1 MEFPKVIKQFLHP
14 AILKLTW
21 FQITGKLRRFASAFR
36 SRRKV
41 WLSILAIG
49 LGVIWL
55 SQTVLAILFR
65 QPADPTSLRSWLSV
79 SLLLYSLFH
88 MIKIGCRKPVE
99 PFEWTAAEK
108 QWLLAGP
115 VKRSQLVTARL
126 LSYLAATAAKS
137 ICFAVVMLPDLKMIV
152 AGYVGMFIGL
162 ALVDLI
168 RMLLEQAAWTASKT
182 SKLCWLFVRGAMVLP
197 VLGLLGYAI
206 GCMAWSPAFEAASQ
220 SPNPMAIPKLFL
232 SNVGD
237 IVSSPLFSW
246 VMIPWTAAADTILS
260 LQVDFTFY
268 LRLGLLYLLVSGLSA
283 AVYLAD
289 RTSYN
294 WLRKLEL
301 RNGHAS
307 GDGTERAAATSKKR
321 KLTVPTGFG
330 GAKAIVWHHV
340 LGAIHY
346 RSSLAMSL
354 LIPTVLSCL
363 PLMTGAQT
371 TVTTLSV
378 LGSIVFYSFLLL
390 PPALMLDFRRDAGRL
405 KLWKASPVQPVA
417 MTIGQLFVPVALMSL
432 FQIAV
437 VGITVFVCGHPWQML
452 LALPVFVPLNVLIVA
467 VENAIFLAHPYRR
480 NQEGFEVFLRTI
492 LTFTGKG
499 VLFAIG
505 LVMVLVWF
513 WLAIWLGEML
523 LYPGMSSVLFLLGMV
538 VALSSLAWF
547 SIRICSKLFE
557 NLDVS
562 FDLPSA

>member
-1 MEFPKVIKQFLHP
+1 VVFQKTVGHFLHP
-14 AILKLTW
+14 AMRQLTW
-21 FQITGKLRRFASAFR
+21 FQITGKFRRYASAFR
-36 SRRKV
+36 SRRKI
-41 WLSILAIG
+41 WLSILAIA

-55 SQTVLAILFR
+55 GQTVLAIIFR
-65 QPADPTSLRSWLSV
+65 QPADPTHLRSWLSV

-88 MIKIGCRKPVE
+88 LVKIGCRKPVE

-108 QWLLAGP
+108 QWLVAGP
-115 VKRSQLVTARL
+115 VTRTQLVSSRL
-126 LSYLAATAAKS
+126 VSYLAATAAKS
-137 ICFAVVMLPDLKMIV
+137 LCFAVVMLPDLKMIS
-152 AGYVGMFIGL
+152 AGYVGMFLGL

-168 RMLLEQAAWTASKT
+168 RMLLEQVAWTASKT
-182 SKLCWLFVRGAMVLP
+182 SKRCWLLVRAAMVLP

-206 GCMAWSPAFEAASQ
+206 GCMAWSPDFKIASE

-232 SNVGD
+232 ANVSD
-237 IVSSPLFSW
+237 IVASPVFSW
-246 VMIPWTAAADTILS
+246 VMIPWAAAANTILS
-260 LQVDFTFY
+260 EQRDVAFF
-268 LRLGLLYLLVSGLSA
+268 LRLGLLYLSVFGLST
-283 AVYLAD
+283 AVYFVD
-289 RTSYN
+289 QRGFD

-307 GDGTERAAATSKKR
+307 GDGGKQNTSTTPRR
-321 KLTVPTGFG
+321 KLNVPMGFG

-363 PLMTGAQT
+363 PLMTGAQN

-405 KLWKASPVQPVA
+405 KLWKASPVQPFA
-417 MTIGQLFVPVALMSL
+417 MTIGQLFVPVALMSV

-437 VGITVFVCGHPWQML
+437 VGITVFVCGHPWQL
-452 LALPVFVPLNVLIVA
+452 LIALPVFVPLNVLIVA
-467 VENAIFLAHPYRR
+467 VENAIFLASPYRR

-505 LVMVLVWF
+505 LVLVMVWF
-513 WLAIWLGEML
+513 WLAIWLAEMIL
-523 LYPGMSSVLFLLGMV
+523 FPGMSSVLFLVGMLI
-538 VALSSLAWF
+538 ALTFLAWF
-547 SIRICSKLFE
+547 SVRVCAKLFE
-557 NLDVS
+557 KLDVS